1 MTGRSR
7 NKLDDLQAGAAD
19 AAINLRTK
27 NPYKWPKIDGY
38 AWGENFTPPPIK
50 MEIFGPLL
58 VKLVGRYSSCSQIPD
73 LASVGSMASWGYS

>member
-1 MTGRSR
+1 MSLKRFPYVGRVFLGCERVRFPFILHGSKVVTGRSR

-38 AWGENFTPPPIK
+38 AWGENFTPPH
-50 MEIFGPLL
+50 
-58 VKLVGRYSSCSQIPD
+58 
-73 LASVGSMASWGYS
+73 